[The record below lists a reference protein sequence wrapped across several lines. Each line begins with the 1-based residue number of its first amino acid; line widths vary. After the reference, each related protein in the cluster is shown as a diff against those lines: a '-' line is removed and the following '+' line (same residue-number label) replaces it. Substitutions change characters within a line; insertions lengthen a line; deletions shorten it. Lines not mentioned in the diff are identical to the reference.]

1 VHAQSVSLKELKLKR
16 KYTGEKQVFIVG
28 RIGALVLA
36 AGGTAFGYFTSS
48 GQGAL
53 LARARC
59 APPGRTAA
67 PVLLIFSSFH

>member
-1 VHAQSVSLKELKLKR
+1 LKR
-16 KYTGEKQVFIVG
+16 KYTSEKRVFIAG
-28 RIGALVLA
+28 GIDALVLA
-36 AGGTAFGYFTSS
+36 AGDTAFAYFTSS
-48 GQGAL
+48 GPGAL